1 MATPMQEQYL
11 ALKKKYSD
19 SILLF
24 RLGDFYE
31 GFSED
36 AQLLSK
42 VLGLTLTGRGE
53 GSNRVPMAGIP
64 HHALKNYLP
73 KLIKAGYKV
82 AIADQLEEPVPGQLV
97 ERDVTKVITAGTII
111 DENDMDPDRNNYI
124 ASIYLSRIKGH
135 QYWGL
140 AYSDITTGEFLV
152 SDYLLKQVNQSLP
165 ANLVLDLF
173 RIDPKEIIVPSSLLS
188 NLKNDFPSYNFIK
201 FDDREYFPNELK
213 NDLLEYFQ
221 AASFKS
227 FGLDDLE
234 PSLIAAGKLL
244 EYVKNNRKGTTP
256 KLKQLKRIQSDD
268 LMYLDD
274 STIRSLELIYP
285 LRGNDIS
292 KTLYGVLDQAQT
304 AMGKR
309 LLRNW
314 ILHPLIRKDLIE
326 KRYYCVEQFFKNEQ
340 LAKETGELL
349 TNISDLERILIRLS
363 GKSANAR
370 DLQFLANS
378 VSASLKILDLKGIA
392 EVVKS
397 LDNNIPTNISSSL
410 NSELVEYISKAIKD
424 DPALTITQGDMIR
437 EGFDKDLD
445 EIRQTADSGKVFL
458 KQLEEKEIK
467 QTGISSLK
475 VRFNKVFGYYIE
487 VSKSNL
493 NKVPA
498 HYIRKQTLV
507 NAERY
512 ITEELKVWEEKILN
526 SSELIAQREYQLF
539 ETIRENVLRYFNDV
553 MQLASL
559 IAHIDLFVNFAKIAK
574 LRNYIK
580 PSLEDPGEQSYIING
595 RHPVVESFLK
605 DDFIPNDISFKPGTQ
620 ELILLTG
627 PNMSGKSTYIRQV
640 ALIYLMAQI
649 GSFIPASDAKI
660 SIVDRIFTR
669 VGASDDLAGGE
680 STFMV
685 EMLET
690 ANILNNATNNS
701 LLILDEVGRGTSTYD
716 GMALAWAIIEQI
728 VKDIKAKCL
737 FATHYHD
744 LLLLEDLHPMVK
756 NFKVSVLET
765 KDEVSFMHK
774 IEKGGID
781 KSFGIHV
788 AKLAGIPPKTIK
800 RANQILDELH
810 KKSIKSFIEKHKL
823 IDTQLGFNVEPA
835 TLQNPVLNE
844 LNELDIN
851 TLSPLAALNK
861 LQEIKKKL
869 SNEGN

>member
-53 GSNRVPMAGIP
+53 GINRVPMAGIP

-111 DENDMDPDRNNYI
+111 DENEMDPDRNNYI

-152 SDYLLKQVNQSLP
+152 SDYLLKQANQSLP

-173 RIDPKEIIVPSSLLS
+173 RVDPKEIIVPSSLLS

-201 FDDREYFPNELK
+201 FDEREYFPNELK

-256 KLKQLKRIQSDD
+256 KLNQLKRIQSDD

-340 LAKETGELL
+340 LANATGELL

-458 KQLEEKEIK
+458 RQLEEKEIK

-553 MQLASL
+553 MQLASF
-559 IAHIDLFVNFAKIAK
+559 ISHIDLFVNFAKIAK

-835 TLQNPVLNE
+835 TLQNPILNE

-851 TLSPLAALNK
+851 TLSPLEALNK

>member
-11 ALKKKYSD
+11 ALKRKYSD

-82 AIADQLEEPVPGQLV
+82 AIADQLEEPIPGQLV
-97 ERDVTKVITAGTII
+97 ERDVTKVITAGTIL
-111 DENDMDPDRNNYI
+111 DENEMEPDRNNFI
-124 ASIYLSRIKGH
+124 ASIFISRIKGH
-135 QYWGL
+135 QIWGL
-140 AYSDITTGEFLV
+140 SYADITTGEFLA
-152 SDYLLKQVNQSLP
+152 SDYLLKNTSQTMPSE
-165 ANLVLDLF
+165 LVLDLF
-173 RIDPKEIIVPSSLLS
+173 RIDPKEILVPSSILS

-213 NDLLEYFQ
+213 QDLLEFFQ
-221 AASFKS
+221 SASFKS
-227 FGLDDLE
+227 FGLNDLDA
-234 PSLIAAGKLL
+234 SLIAAGKLL
-244 EYVKNNRKGTTP
+244 DYVKNNRKGTTP
-256 KLKQLKRIQSDD
+256 KLTLLKRLQSNDH
-268 LMYLDD
+268 MYLDD

-292 KTLYGVLDQAQT
+292 KTLYGVLDEAQT

-314 ILHPLIRKDLIE
+314 ILRPLIKRDLIA
-326 KRYYCVEQFFKNEQ
+326 KRYTGVDMFYNDEQ
-340 LAKETGELL
+340 LFNQTGELL
-349 TNISDLERILIRLS
+349 TKISDLERILIRLS

-378 VSASLKILDLKGIA
+378 VDAALSIIKLKGIDP
-392 EVVKS
+392 V
-397 LDNNIPTNISSSL
+397 LTLLNDNVHPNILSSL
-410 NSELVEYISKAIKD
+410 KSDLVEYVKRAIKD

-437 EGFDKDLD
+437 DGFDKELD
-445 EIRQTADSGKVFL
+445 EIRLTASSGKEFL

-467 QTGISSLK
+467 ATGISSLK

-487 VSKSNL
+487 ISKSNL
-493 NKVPA
+493 TKVPA
-498 HYIRKQTLV
+498 HYVRKQTLV

-512 ITEELKVWEEKILN
+512 ITEELKIWEEKILN

-539 ETIRENVLRYFNDV
+539 ETIREQVLRYFNDV

-559 IAHIDLFVNFAKIAK
+559 IAQIDLFLNFARIAK
-574 LRNYIK
+574 ANNYIK
-580 PSLEDPGEQSYIING
+580 PLLKDAGERSYIIEG
-595 RHPVVESFLK
+595 RHPVVERFLK
-605 DDFIPNDISFKPGTQ
+605 SDFIPNDIEFKPETQ

-627 PNMSGKSTYIRQV
+627 PNMSGKSTYIRQI

-649 GSFIPASDAKI
+649 GSYIPASKAEI

-690 ANILNNATNNS
+690 ANILNNATSNS

-728 VKDIKAKCL
+728 VKEIKARCL

-765 KDEVSFMHK
+765 KEEVAFMHR

-788 AKLAGIPPKTIK
+788 AKLAGIPLKTIK
-800 RANQILDELH
+800 RANQILDELN

-823 IDTQLGFNVEPA
+823 IESQLGLNVEEPK
-835 TLQNPVLNE
+835 NDSPIYKEIKN
-844 LNELDIN
+844 LDIN
-851 TLSPLAALNK
+851 SLSPLQALNK
-861 LQEIKKKL
+861 LQELQKQIRDESK
-869 SNEGN
+869 